1 MSFISEHSFDE
12 QSIFFLWKGKSF
24 ILGIQVWYMF
34 AHLNVFP
41 SDSVNLVK
49 LTPRSTLK
57 RGGGQK
63 ALSYPFI
70 VSLTLEYNWEKGVK
84 GRGNTLLNMRD
95 MM

>member
-1 MSFISEHSFDE
+1 
-12 QSIFFLWKGKSF
+12 
-24 ILGIQVWYMF
+24 MF

-63 ALSYPFI
+63 ALSYSFI